1 MRLARLIPLLLL
13 GACSTT
19 KSSVPLEAPD
29 VRFKKAFIV
38 AAVGPEY
45 RKDIE
50 DHVAAEIQ
58 RRRPY
63 VQVIPSFDQF
73 PNPNEVREHEFI
85 SFLKSHDID
94 LVVTIVPFAET
105 YAAKY
110 DEWDDVAESELGT
123 YVEGMDTQALVGR
136 YGVQVVGWDVAT
148 KHPVYAKT
156 RQVMVGE
163 VSGPNGVI
171 EFTADTVTRDI

>member
-1 MRLARLIPLLLL
+1 MRLARFVPLLLL
-13 GACSTT
+13 GACSST

-29 VRFKKAFIV
+29 VKFKKAFIV

-50 DHVAAEIQ
+50 DRVGAEIQ

-63 VQVIPSFDQF
+63 VQVIPSFGQF
-73 PNPNEVREHEFI
+73 PNPNDVGRNELA

-94 LVVTIVPFAET
+94 FVVTIVPFAET

-110 DEWDDVAESELGT
+110 DQWDDVAGHELGE
-123 YVEGMDTQALVGR
+123 YVEGMETQALVGR

-148 KHPVYAKT
+148 KLPVYAKT
-156 RQVMVGE
+156 RQVVVGE
-163 VSGPNGVI
+163 VSGPNGVV
-171 EFTADTVTRDI
+171 EFASDTVTRDI